1 MNLPP
6 VITDVMVHVYPN
18 VATRVQVHPFEDR
31 VVIGLHDRTHG
42 SGALT
47 LFLDRAAL
55 VTLHDLT
62 SSALA
67 ELTDSQAA
75 HPATT
80 DKVADEAGTP
90 AA

>member
-1 MNLPP
+1 MPP
-6 VITDVMVHVYPN
+6 VITDVMVHLYPHA
-18 VATRVQVHPFEDR
+18 ATRVQVHPAEDR

-55 VTLHDLT
+55 SMLHALT
-62 SSALA
+62 GTALT
-67 ELTDSQAA
+67 ELTTA
-75 HPATT
+75 T
-80 DKVADEAGTP
+80 DKKAAEAAESSTVSDS

>member
-1 MNLPP
+1 MNCPP
-6 VITDVMVHVYPN
+6 VITAVMVHIYPHA
-18 VATRVQVHPFEDR
+18 ATQVQVHPAEDR

-55 VTLHDLT
+55 TMLHALTGTALTELVT
-62 SSALA
+62 A
-67 ELTDSQAA
+67 
-75 HPATT
+75 T
-80 DKVADEAGTP
+80 DKKAVGAAESSTAGDS

>member
-1 MNLPP
+1 MNIPP

-18 VATRVQVHPFEDR
+18 AATRVQVHPAEDR

-55 VTLHDLT
+55 MMLHALT
-62 SSALA
+62 GTALTELDTAADTKTAEAAEIPPEADSAA
-67 ELTDSQAA
+67 
-75 HPATT
+75 
-80 DKVADEAGTP
+80 
-90 AA
+90 